1 MQFGPFCRLVQ
12 SYLNNVDKTQRE
24 IKISENWPAY
34 HFNNSFQQLFCYRY
48 TWVTRFTTECV
59 QGNHQMVHCTAPH
72 CRLMAFVFVS
82 FYFLKPQYFVDVI
95 QHQTFK
101 IIIICIQFFSAACL
115 FIHPTI
121 LAFYPVFFLSVLL
134 PVLQHWTNHI
144 PTHHKAKLFT
154 ETTTCKPSC
163 PLFHPAPILSST
175 VCEASHL
182 IDLWHF
188 HRNLK

>member
-59 QGNHQMVHCTAPH
+59 QGNHQMAHCTAPH

-82 FYFLKPQYFVDVI
+82 FYFLKPQYFVDVK

-101 IIIICIQFFSAACL
+101 IIIICIQFFPPL
-115 FIHPTI
+115 V
-121 LAFYPVFFLSVLL
+121 YPS
-134 PVLQHWTNHI
+134 I
-144 PTHHKAKLFT
+144 
-154 ETTTCKPSC
+154 
-163 PLFHPAPILSST
+163 PLFSPFIPCSFSLFYYRFFNTELITFPHTIKLNFSQRQQLVNLPALSST
-175 VCEASHL
+175 PLPFSLLQFARLHT
-182 IDLWHF
+182 W
-188 HRNLK
+188 